1 MIERTKNTVVQLVN
15 SPNGMFL
22 LRLFIAAAMITA
34 SLLFPESALAG
45 PTPGGTGN

>member
-1 MIERTKNTVVQLVN
+1 MLDKTKNIVVQLVN

-22 LRLFIAAAMITA
+22 LRLFIAAAVITA

-45 PTPGGTGN
+45 PTPGVTGG